1 METSIAEINPVLAQ
15 APRIIAIAHRLKEII
30 RDGVVI
36 EKRPTELAIAIQ
48 GGTKLREV
56 DLKDESDELDF
67 LLARNAFAEDGLRP
81 GDVVLAQMGGSGAFF
96 AFALS
101 RRLEELGSGG
111 VYWISSTVFKRVA
124 DEQGIDRSRLKKI
137 DDDGRRVET
146 TFDHLALQVVAR
158 VAWPSFYRVGARE
171 RDNILL
177 RAAYEQRQEAML
189 VRMATAARIRQ
200 RAIGRIFCSAAG
212 KYPEGDV
219 EDMIKAELAN
229 DAVLSALQT
238 EESRAERELKRLLRS
253 LPVWQ
258 VFEPIEG
265 VGELTA
271 APLVV
276 AIQDINRFAK
286 ASSLMAFLGVHCL
299 HPEGRK
305 FQKGEQPTGGVL
317 ARRRRGQLSNW
328 HPDGRQAL
336 YQIGIQFSMWR
347 PNSPWG
353 LVYKEVRA
361 GFEARHPNRQVWVRD
376 GSEVT
381 ERIDLVEG
389 QYKRIAGWSIITDAD
404 GGERTV
410 KGSTKYNP
418 AHLNKM
424 ATWRTLTLFVGWLYE
439 AWKNAEAGK
448 PAPSLPRLKA
458 MAVGVEAE
466 ADPESAATGS

>member
-1 METSIAEINPVLAQ
+1 MQTVITEINPVLVQ
-15 APRIIAIAHRLKEII
+15 APRIIAIAHRLKEIV

-36 EKRPTELAIAIQ
+36 EKRPTQLAIAVQ
-48 GGTKLREV
+48 GSAKLREIA
-56 DLKDESDELDF
+56 LKDESDELDF
-67 LLARNAFAEDGLRP
+67 LLARNAFVDDGLRS

-111 VYWISSTVFKRVA
+111 VYWISSTVFKRVS

-146 TFDHLALQVVAR
+146 TFDHLALHAVAK

-177 RAAYEQRQEAML
+177 RAAYEQRKEAML
-189 VRMATAARIRQ
+189 ARMATAARIRQ

-212 KYPEGDV
+212 KYPEGNV
-219 EDMIKAELAN
+219 EDLIKAELAN
-229 DAVLSALQT
+229 DAVLIALET

-253 LPVWQ
+253 LPVWR
-258 VFEPIEG
+258 VFDPIEG

-276 AIQDINRFAK
+276 AIQDINRFPGPK
-286 ASSLMAFLGVHCL
+286 QLSAFLGTHCL
-299 HPEGRK
+299 RSDGSK
-305 FQKGEQPTGGVL
+305 FQKGEQPMGGIL

-353 LVYKEVRA
+353 LVYKEVRV
-361 GFEARHPNRQVWVRD
+361 GFEAKHPNRQVWVRD
-376 GSEVT
+376 GSEVI
-381 ERIDLVEG
+381 ERIDLFEG
-389 QYKRIAGWSIITDAD
+389 QYKRIPGGYVITDGE

-424 ATWRTLTLFVGWLYE
+424 ATWRTLTLFVEWLWE
-439 AWKNAEAGK
+439 AWRNEEACR
-448 PAPSLPRLKA
+448 PAPKLPRLKSL
-458 MAVGVEAE
+458 VENR
-466 ADPESAATGS
+466 ATDTEQGTGT

>member
-1 METSIAEINPVLAQ
+1 METPIAEINPVLAQ
-15 APRIIAIAHRLKEII
+15 APRIIAIVHRLKEIV

-36 EKRPTELAIAIQ
+36 EKRPTQLAIVIQ
-48 GGTKLREV
+48 GSTKLHEV
-56 DLKDESDELDF
+56 ALKDESNELDF
-67 LLARNAFAEDGLRP
+67 LLSRNAFAEDGLRS

-96 AFALS
+96 SFALS

-111 VYWISSTVFKRVA
+111 VYWISSTVFKRVS

-146 TFDHLALQVVAR
+146 TFDHLALHAVAK

-177 RAAYEQRQEAML
+177 RAAYEQRKEAML
-189 VRMATAARIRQ
+189 ARMATAARIRQ

-212 KYPEGDV
+212 KYPEGNV
-219 EDMIKAELAN
+219 EDLIKAELAN
-229 DAVLSALQT
+229 DAVLSALQA
-238 EESRAERELKRLLRS
+238 EESRAERELKRLLRT

-276 AIQDINRFAK
+276 AIQDINRFSGPK
-286 ASSLMAFLGVHCL
+286 QLSAFLGTHCL
-299 HPEGRK
+299 RPDGSK
-305 FQKGEQPTGGVL
+305 FQKGEQPTGGIL

-336 YQIGIQFSMWR
+336 YQIGVQFSMWR
-347 PNSPWG
+347 PSSPWG

-361 GFEARHPNRQVWVRD
+361 GFEAKHPNRQVWVRD

-381 ERIDLVEG
+381 ERIDLIEG
-389 QYKRIAGWSIITDAD
+389 QYKRIPGGYIITAAD
-404 GGERTV
+404 GSERTV

-424 ATWRTLTLFVGWLYE
+424 ATWRTLTLFVEWLWE
-439 AWKNAEAGK
+439 AWRNVEAGK
-448 PAPSLPRLKA
+448 PAPALPRLRSLT
-458 MAVGVEAE
+458 EASEPE
-466 ADPESAATGS
+466 ATPDSAARSM